1 LSDSFSETLIHKLY
15 HEEDLDIRRYIPDK
29 LAKIGKWE
37 FFEALSEVL
46 LDPLSPPIIQIECA
60 EALGKIGNPKGLDA
74 LKRAFNT
81 PNAELKRTIVWSVGQ
96 IGGMDAFHFINSV
109 TNDTQPQVQQWII
122 KSLGRIDCLE
132 SALLL
137 KQLFCE
143 INYDHPKLKTEILRS
158 LTNHYARLTELEI
171 DFWIEYSLEILKKGY
186 PLFLKQA
193 AIYLLLEFYEHGVS
207 VDIDF
212 FEEYYS
218 ALSSEEVHLSTPI
231 LRALGFGKSI
241 EFLRKALPA
250 VPAIIGLGIAQDVE
264 FLEAFLV
271 DKGNF
276 NDATTAATLQGL
288 AYTTST
294 INIDAFL
301 SHQNLEIRLAAIAI
315 HCKRGRQITILNSAI
330 SEKKGINS
338 LLLNYK
344 YYGFEGLDK
353 LEQYIITGNKAQ
365 RQTSIRAI
373 GSAEFL
379 SNNSLHQKLKNILT
393 VVKTQ
398 DTVWHIRRDARFLL
412 QVINK

>member
-1 LSDSFSETLIHKLY
+1 
-15 HEEDLDIRRYIPDK
+15 
-29 LAKIGKWE
+29 
-37 FFEALSEVL
+37 
-46 LDPLSPPIIQIECA
+46 
-60 EALGKIGNPKGLDA
+60 
-74 LKRAFNT
+74 
-81 PNAELKRTIVWSVGQ
+81 
-96 IGGMDAFHFINSV
+96 
-109 TNDTQPQVQQWII
+109 
-122 KSLGRIDCLE
+122 
-132 SALLL
+132 
-137 KQLFCE
+137 
-143 INYDHPKLKTEILRS
+143 
-158 LTNHYARLTELEI
+158 
-171 DFWIEYSLEILKKGY
+171 
-186 PLFLKQA
+186 
-193 AIYLLLEFYEHGVS
+193 
-207 VDIDF
+207 
-212 FEEYYS
+212 
-218 ALSSEEVHLSTPI
+218 
-231 LRALGFGKSI
+231 LGFGKSI